1 MVFGGICAAG
11 SGSRVGGEVPKQFL
25 PIKGKPMLMYSVEA
39 FLRVSGIERIYV
51 AVNESWVEYCEKLFA
66 DEKRVC
72 VISGGAN
79 RAETVEKI
87 VNAVVENG
95 GGDDDIIATH
105 DAARPF
111 VSCELIQRCVKA
123 ADKYGVSGAAIAAT
137 DTVLRCEGGF
147 ITEAPPREKMFLAQT
162 PQCFKVGVFRK
173 VWDSL
178 SEEEKAKATDVC
190 GMMFR
195 AGVSVRI
202 VEGEKNCFK
211 VTTAEELEM
220 AEKLSF
226 EQP

>member
-11 SGSRVGGEVPKQFL
+11 SGSRIGGEVPKQFL
-25 PIKGKPMLMYSVEA
+25 PIKGKPMLTYSVEA
-39 FLRVSGIERIYV
+39 FLRLKEIERIYV
-51 AVNESWVEYCEKLFA
+51 AVNENWTEYCEKLFA
-66 DEKRVC
+66 DEKQVC

-79 RAETVEKI
+79 RAETVERL

-95 GGDDDIIATH
+95 GGDNDVIVTH

-111 VSCELIQRCVKA
+111 VSCELIQCCVKA
-123 ADKYGVSGAAIAAT
+123 ADEYGVSGAAIAAT

-147 ITEAPPREKMFLAQT
+147 ITDAPPREKMFLAQT
-162 PQCFKVGVFRK
+162 PQCFKIGLFKRVR
-173 VWDSL
+173 DSL

-195 AGVSVRI
+195 AGVGVRI

>member
-25 PIKGKPMLMYSVEA
+25 PIKGKPMLAYSVEA
-39 FLRVSGIERIYV
+39 FLRVSEIERIYV
-51 AVNESWVEYCEKLFA
+51 AVSENWSEYCEKLFA
-66 DEKRVC
+66 GEKRVC

-79 RAETVEKI
+79 RAETVERI

-111 VSCELIQRCVKA
+111 VSGELIRRCVKA
-123 ADKYGVSGAAIAAT
+123 AEEYGVSGAAIAAT

-147 ITEAPPREKMFLAQT
+147 ITDAPPREEMFLAQT

-173 VWDSL
+173 VWGDL
-178 SEEEKAKATDVC
+178 SEEDKAKATDVC

-195 AGVSVRI
+195 AGVKVKI
-202 VEGEKNCFK
+202 VEGEKGCFK
-211 VTTAEELEM
+211 ITTAEGLEL
-220 AEKLSF
+220 AEKL
-226 EQP
+226 

>member
-51 AVNESWVEYCEKLFA
+51 AVSENWAEYCEKLFA
-66 DEKRVC
+66 DEKRVF

-79 RAETVEKI
+79 RAETVERI

-95 GGDDDIIATH
+95 GDEDIIATH

-111 VSCELIQRCVKA
+111 VSCELIRRCVKA
-123 ADKYGVSGAAIAAT
+123 AEEYGVSGASVAAT

-147 ITEAPPREKMFLAQT
+147 ITGAPPREEMFLAQT
-162 PQCFKVGVFRK
+162 PQCFKVGIFRK
-173 VWDSL
+173 VWNNL
-178 SEEEKAKATDVC
+178 SEEDKAKATDVC

-195 AGVSVRI
+195 AGVRVRI
-202 VEGEKNCFK
+202 VEGEKGCFK
-211 VTTAEELEM
+211 ITTAEELEM
-220 AEKLSF
+220 AERL
-226 EQP
+226 

>member
-25 PIKGKPMLMYSVEA
+25 PIKGKPMLAYSVEA
-39 FLRVSGIERIYV
+39 FLRVREIERVYV

-79 RAETVEKI
+79 RAETVERL
-87 VNAVVENG
+87 VNAVAENG

-111 VSCELIQRCVKA
+111 ISCELIQWCVKA
-123 ADKYGVSGAAIAAT
+123 AEEYGVSGAAIAAT

-147 ITEAPPREKMFLAQT
+147 ITGAPPREEMFLAQT
-162 PQCFKVGVFRK
+162 PQCFKVGIFRK
-173 VWDSL
+173 VWNNL
-178 SEEEKAKATDVC
+178 SEEDKAKATDVC

-195 AGVSVRI
+195 AGVKVKI
-202 VEGEKNCFK
+202 VEGEKGCFK
-211 VTTAEELEM
+211 ITTAEELEM
-220 AEKLSF
+220 VEKL
-226 EQP
+226 